1 MFELMREFFAP
12 YYMYIKFIHVMAV
25 MIWSWSTAVA
35 YTSYLKNTYIK
46 WKRNPKDEVLKE
58 RRDWAFEQFD
68 RGVVLE
74 HIAFPVL
81 IASGALLFLVGN
93 WNLGFQWLLV
103 KLSIVALV
111 FLPMEI
117 VDYYLSHMGGNKY
130 YIKKNGNKEQYERSI
145 QRHWLFFRITT
156 PLIATFM
163 PIAIFFAI
171 VKPTVF

>member
-1 MFELMREFFAP
+1 MWDIVRELMAP

-46 WKRNPKDEVLKE
+46 WKRNPNDAVLKE

-74 HIAFPVL
+74 HIAFPVIL
-81 IASGALLFLVGN
+81 VTGAMLFITGN
-93 WNLGFQWLLV
+93 WNLDFQWLAI
-103 KLSIVALV
+103 KLSIVALI
-111 FLPMEI
+111 FLPMEV

-130 YIKKNGNKEQYERSI
+130 HIKKSGNSEKYEQYIEH
-145 QRHWLFFRITT
+145 HWLFFRITT

-171 VKPTVF
+171 VKPSPF